1 MRGIKVT
8 NLSRLYIEM
17 FKGNQVFGIFD
28 QVGSL
33 VLPREEKAAGTP
45 WRPWLWLSS
54 LVRAAACVQTRQGG
68 QTPPDTC
75 ITALTAVHCID
86 ELKCRHSLIPNAL
99 FYTIFRDTST
109 LLIKP
114 RILCVEVRP
123 W

>member
-1 MRGIKVT
+1 MKAT
-8 NLSRLYIEM
+8 NISRLYNEM
-17 FKGNQVFGIFD
+17 FKGNQVYGQFD

-45 WRPWLWLSS
+45 WRPWLWLPS

-86 ELKCRHSLIPNAL
+86 ELKYFML
-99 FYTIFRDTST
+99 FRNGTKHWIIGIRLVIFN
-109 LLIKP
+109 IK
-114 RILCVEVRP
+114 
-123 W
+123 